1 MTTRPHSTGWTP
13 TLGELAR
20 TSELVEGFLEDQA
33 VIARAQARQAKRLA
47 EARAIAEAQMR
58 RAGIGSE
65 FEHPVRSMA
74 AEFGVAARISDR
86 TIRARME
93 WSVDLVDGFP
103 ATFAVFE
110 EGRISEAHVR
120 AIVDAGS
127 RLEDEDARAE
137 FERIILPRAV
147 KLTAGQLGSVA
158 RDEDARAEF
167 ERIILPRAVKLTAGQ
182 LGSVARKLADDIE
195 PLPLEE
201 RHEEAM
207 ADRSVSVAP
216 LPDGMGE
223 LTYIGPAVTVYAMH
237 DRATQ
242 MARTI
247 YRTKGEGD
255 GRTLDQIRADVFAE
269 ITLAGLP
276 TADLIDQHGGD
287 ALTKIKAT
295 VQVTVPWQTLTGI
308 GDESAFLAGYG
319 PIPADAARRL
329 AGEAATWIRL
339 FQDPD
344 TGCLRTVDTY
354 TPTKAQRRFLI
365 ARDEHCRFPGC
376 RQPAI
381 RCEDDHTIPY
391 SDGGP
396 TAVGNLANLCRAH
409 HVLKHNS
416 AWDFRHGPGGVIEV
430 ISPTGRVVKHKPT
443 PVVRFEASSEIA
455 RADFGAGPPPF

>member
-103 ATFAVFE
+103 ATFALFE
-110 EGRISEAHVR
+110 EGRISEGHVR

-127 RLEDEDARAE
+127 RLEDDDARGE
-137 FERIILPRAV
+137 FERIILPRA
-147 KLTAGQLGSVA
+147 
-158 RDEDARAEF
+158 E
-167 ERIILPRAVKLTAGQ
+167 KLTAGQ

-207 ADRSVSVAP
+207 AERGTSVAP
-216 LPDGMGE
+216 MPDGMAAFT
-223 LTYIGPAVTVYAMH
+223 LIGPAVTVYAMH

-247 YRTKGEGD
+247 YRTKAEGD
-255 GRTLDQIRADVFAE
+255 VRTLDQIRADVFAE
-269 ITLAGLP
+269 IALAGLP
-276 TADLIDQHGGD
+276 TAELIDQQGGD

-295 VQVTVPWQTLTGI
+295 VQVTVPWQSLTGV
-308 GDESAFLAGYG
+308 GDESAFVAGYG
-319 PIPADAARRL
+319 PIPAEAARRL
-329 AGEAATWIRL
+329 AGEAAKWTRL
-339 FQDPD
+339 FTDPD
-344 TGCLRTVDTY
+344 TGCLKTVDTY

-376 RQPAI
+376 RQPAV

-391 SDGGP
+391 SHGGP
-396 TAVGNLANLCRAH
+396 TDVRNLANLCRAH

-416 AWDFRHGPGGVIEV
+416 NWDFRHGPGGVMEV
-430 ISPTGRVVKHKPT
+430 ISPTGRIVKHKPT
-443 PVVRFEASSEIA
+443 PVVRFEASAEIA
-455 RADFGAGPPPF
+455 RADFGADPPPF

>member
-103 ATFAVFE
+103 ATFALFE
-110 EGRISEAHVR
+110 EGRISEGHVR

-127 RLEDEDARAE
+127 RLEDDDARGE

-147 KLTAGQLGSVA
+147 KTT
-158 RDEDARAEF
+158 
-167 ERIILPRAVKLTAGQ
+167 PGQ

-207 ADRSVSVAP
+207 AERGTSVAP
-216 LPDGMGE
+216 MPDGMAAFT
-223 LTYIGPAVTVYAMH
+223 LIGPAGTVYAMH

-247 YRTKGEGD
+247 YRTKAEGD
-255 GRTLDQIRADVFAE
+255 VRTLDQIRADVFAE
-269 ITLAGLP
+269 IALAGLP
-276 TADLIDQHGGD
+276 TAELIDQHGGD

-295 VQVTVPWQTLTGI
+295 VQVTVPWRSLTGV

-319 PIPADAARRL
+319 PIPAEAARRL

-339 FQDPD
+339 FQNPD
-344 TGCLRTVDTY
+344 TGCLKTVDTY

-391 SDGGP
+391 SHGGP
-396 TAVGNLANLCRAH
+396 TDVRNLANLCRAH

-416 AWDFRHGPGGVIEV
+416 AWRFRHGPGGVLEV
-430 ISPTGRVVKHKPT
+430 ISPTGRVLKHKPT

>member
-33 VIARAQARQAKRLA
+33 VIAGAQARQAKRLA

-103 ATFAVFE
+103 ATFALFE
-110 EGRISEAHVR
+110 EGRISEGHVR

-127 RLEDEDARAE
+127 RLEDDDARGE

-147 KLTAGQLGSVA
+147 KTT
-158 RDEDARAEF
+158 
-167 ERIILPRAVKLTAGQ
+167 PGQ

-207 ADRSVSVAP
+207 AERGTSVAP
-216 LPDGMGE
+216 MPDGMAAFT
-223 LTYIGPAVTVYAMH
+223 LIGPAVTVYAMH

-247 YRTKGEGD
+247 YRTKDETD
-255 GRTLDQIRADVFAE
+255 ERTLDQIRADVFAE
-269 ITLAGLP
+269 IALAGLP
-276 TADLIDQHGGD
+276 TAELIDQHGGD

-295 VQVTVPWQTLTGI
+295 VQVTVPWRSLTGV

-319 PIPADAARRL
+319 PIPAEAARRL

-344 TGCLRTVDTY
+344 TGCLKTVDTY

-391 SDGGP
+391 SHGGP
-396 TAVGNLANLCRAH
+396 TGVRNLANLCRAH

-416 AWDFRHGPGGVIEV
+416 AWRFRHGPGGVLEV

>member
-1 MTTRPHSTGWTP
+1 
-13 TLGELAR
+13 E
-20 TSELVEGFLEDQA
+20 FA
-33 VIARAQARQAKRLA
+33 V
-47 EARAIAEAQMR
+47 
-58 RAGIGSE
+58 AG
-65 FEHPVRSMA
+65 RM
-74 AEFGVAARISDR
+74 SDR

-93 WSVDLVDGFP
+93 WAVDLVDGFP
-103 ATFAVFE
+103 ATFALFE

-127 RLEDEDARAE
+127 RLEDDDSRAE
-137 FERIILPRAV
+137 FEQIILPRAV
-147 KLTAGQLGSVA
+147 KLTAGQLGSLA
-158 RDEDARAEF
+158 RKLADDIEPLPLE
-167 ERIILPRAVKLTAGQ
+167 ERLPRAVKLTAGQ
-182 LGSVARKLADDIE
+182 LGSLARKLADDIE

-207 ADRSVSVAP
+207 ADRSLRAAP

-247 YRTKGEGD
+247 YRTKDETD
-255 GRTLDQIRADVFAE
+255 ERTLDQIRADVFAE
-269 ITLAGLP
+269 IALAGLP

-287 ALTKIKAT
+287 ALTKITAT
-295 VQVTVPWQTLTGI
+295 VQVTVPWQSLTGV
-308 GDESAFLAGYG
+308 GEESAFLAGYG
-319 PIPADAARRL
+319 PIPAEAARRL
-329 AGEAATWIRL
+329 AGEAATWVRL

-344 TGCLRTVDTY
+344 TGCLKTVDTY

-391 SDGGP
+391 SHGGP
-396 TAVGNLANLCRAH
+396 TTVRNLANLCRAH

-416 AWDFRHGPGGVIEV
+416 NWNFRHGPGGVIEV
-430 ISPTGRVVKHKPT
+430 ISPTGRAVKHKPT
-443 PVVRFEASSEIA
+443 PVVRFEASAEIA
-455 RADFGAGPPPF
+455 RADLGTDPPPF

>member
-1 MTTRPHSTGWTP
+1 MTTQAHSTGWTP

-20 TSELVEGFLEDQA
+20 MSELVEGFLEDQA

-86 TIRARME
+86 SIRMRME

-120 AIVDAGS
+120 AIVDADS
-127 RLEDEDARAE
+127 RLE
-137 FERIILPRAV
+137 
-147 KLTAGQLGSVA
+147 
-158 RDEDARAEF
+158 DEDARAEF

-247 YRTKGEGD
+247 YRTKAEGD
-255 GRTLDQIRADVFAE
+255 ERTLNQIRADVFAE
-269 ITLAGLP
+269 IALAGIP
-276 TADLIDQHGGD
+276 TAELIDQHGGD

-295 VQVTVPWQTLTGI
+295 VQVTVPWQSLTGV

-319 PIPADAARRL
+319 PIPAEAARRL
-329 AGEAATWIRL
+329 AGEAATWTRL

-344 TGCLRTVDTY
+344 TGCLKTVDTY
-354 TPTKAQRRFLI
+354 TPTKAQRRFLV

-376 RQPAI
+376 RQPAV

-391 SDGGP
+391 SEGGV
-396 TAVGNLANLCRAH
+396 TDVRNLANLCRAH

-416 AWDFRHGPGGVIEV
+416 AWRFRHGPGGVMEV
-430 ISPTGRVVKHKPT
+430 ISPTGKAYKHKPT

-455 RADFGAGPPPF
+455 RPDFGADPPPF

>member
-103 ATFAVFE
+103 ATFALFE
-110 EGRISEAHVR
+110 EGRISEGHVR

-127 RLEDEDARAE
+127 RLEDDDARGE

-147 KLTAGQLGSVA
+147 KTT
-158 RDEDARAEF
+158 
-167 ERIILPRAVKLTAGQ
+167 PGQ

-207 ADRSVSVAP
+207 AERGTSVAP
-216 LPDGMGE
+216 MPDGMAAFT
-223 LTYIGPAVTVYAMH
+223 LIGPAVTVYAMH

-247 YRTKGEGD
+247 YRTKAEGD
-255 GRTLDQIRADVFAE
+255 VRTLDQIRADVFAE
-269 ITLAGLP
+269 IALAGLP
-276 TADLIDQHGGD
+276 TAELIDQQGGD

-295 VQVTVPWQTLTGI
+295 VQVTVPWQSLTGV
-308 GDESAFLAGYG
+308 GDESAFVAGYG
-319 PIPADAARRL
+319 PIPAEAARRL

-376 RQPAI
+376 RQPAV
-381 RCEDDHTIPY
+381 RCEDDHTIPH
-391 SDGGP
+391 SRGGP
-396 TAVGNLANLCRAH
+396 TDVRNLANLCRAH

-416 AWDFRHGPGGVIEV
+416 AWRFRHGPGGVLEV